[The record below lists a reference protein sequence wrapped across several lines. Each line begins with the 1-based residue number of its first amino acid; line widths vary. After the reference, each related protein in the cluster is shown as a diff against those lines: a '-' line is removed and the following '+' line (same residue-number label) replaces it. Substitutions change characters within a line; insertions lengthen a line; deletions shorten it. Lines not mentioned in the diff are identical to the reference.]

1 MQGDFQEPLSLL
13 LILLFE
19 QVFQL
24 CCIFPS
30 RRTQLLDHLLSRMS
44 VNSSLLVYRFI
55 IPLFEQI
62 IVIKHDSKL
71 TAILLSSAKL

>member
-1 MQGDFQEPLSLL
+1 MQGDFQALLFLL

-44 VNSSLLVYRFI
+44 VNSSLLVYQFNV
-55 IPLFEQI
+55 PLVEHI

-71 TAILLSSAKL
+71 ELRDCKM